1 VDRIPTIPEV
11 KKNPAS
17 SQKEIAMR
25 KYSIA
30 IPAAIFSLAVMPLAA
45 QTSVAAKP
53 ATTNGHAQAKPYTPP
68 KTPWG
73 DPDLQGQWPAYANIP
88 MQRPIT
94 AEEKASLSPEELA
107 KRQEAYR
114 RQQETDNEEF
124 AGDNKTTTINPPGYW
139 VEHGKPNAQASL
151 VIDPPSGRIPPLTP
165 AGEER
170 RKELRGGLGPG
181 QHFPK
186 LVNSWE
192 DFDMYSRCIT
202 RGMLSSM
209 LPTLYNF
216 GNQIVQAR
224 GYVVIRSEM
233 IHESRIIPL
242 DGRPHP
248 GPGIRT
254 YMGDSRGHWEGNT
267 LVVETTNFNG
277 KVFIG
282 GSGPTTDQLKI
293 TERFT
298 RTSPTDLV
306 YEATISDPGT
316 WTRPWTIHMP
326 YKLDPSY
333 AIYEYACHEGNYMML
348 NALKGARE
356 REKSGLDTTVSS
368 DNFTRK
374 VDESKGQK

>member
-1 VDRIPTIPEV
+1 MRIRLVYTV
-11 KKNPAS
+11 
-17 SQKEIAMR
+17 AML
-25 KYSIA
+25 
-30 IPAAIFSLAVMPLAA
+30 SLATIPLAA
-45 QTSVAAKP
+45 QTAVAAKP
-53 ATTNGHAQAKPYTPP
+53 AATGTQAGKPYVPP

-88 MQRPIT
+88 MQRPLS
-94 AEEKASLSPEELA
+94 AAEKATLSPEELA
-107 KRQEAYR
+107 KREQQF
-114 RQQETDNEEF
+114 RQQAEADSEEF
-124 AGDNKTTTINPPGYW
+124 AGNGATTTINPPGYW

-151 VIDPPSGRIPPLTP
+151 VVDPPNGRIPPLTP
-165 AGEER
+165 EGEKR
-170 RKELRGGLGPG
+170 LKELRGGLGPG
-181 QHFPK
+181 SHFPTV
-186 LVNSWE
+186 VNSWE
-192 DFDMYSRCIT
+192 DFDIYSRCIS

-216 GNQIVQAR
+216 GNQIVQAP

-242 DGRPHP
+242 DGRPHV
-248 GPGIRT
+248 GPAVRT

-277 KVFIG
+277 KIFIG

-293 TERFT
+293 IERFT
-298 RTSPTDLV
+298 RTAPGELI
-306 YEATISDPGT
+306 YEATVSDPGT

-333 AIYEYACHEGNYMML
+333 TIYEYACHEGNYALL

-356 REKSGLDTTVSS
+356 REKEGLNTKVNN
-368 DNFTRK
+368 DNFVRPVAPT
-374 VDESKGQK
+374 KGQQ